1 MKNTLV
7 FNSQEAYENWMEQF
21 NSYAD
26 FESIPTVI
34 DDGWKISADLMVECK
49 SYKTALRRF
58 EKAFKDIPDIAE
70 FYECLAD
77 SCDLKCFSAKE
88 GYMDNQKKYGVLSY
102 GVEQI
107 DENRWYIYV
116 NLSGGYRGITR

>member
-7 FNSQEAYENWMEQF
+7 FNSQESYENWMEQF
-21 NSYAD
+21 DSYAD
-26 FESIPTVI
+26 FESIPTVV

-49 SYKTALRRF
+49 SYKTALKRF
-58 EKAFKDIPDIAE
+58 EKAFKDVPDIAD
-70 FYECLAD
+70 FYEYLAD
-77 SCDLKCFSAKE
+77 SCDLKCFSANE
-88 GYMDNQKKYGVLSY
+88 GYMSERQYGALSY

>member
-21 NSYAD
+21 DSYAD
-26 FESIPTVI
+26 FESIPTVV

-58 EKAFKDIPDIAE
+58 EKAFKDVPDIAE

-77 SCDLKCFSAKE
+77 SCDSKCFFAKE
-88 GYMDNQKKYGVLSY
+88 GYMSEQQYGALSY